1 MHWYSS
7 ERENDALGVHW
18 WKRRKIQ
25 NFNNHVNLIGNVGS
39 AESLVGTH
47 ETDNGGVKRFVSQLT
62 HGDILEVC
70 LLRGSCRLWLTSKTK
85 IL

>member
-1 MHWYSS
+1 
-7 ERENDALGVHW
+7 
-18 WKRRKIQ
+18 
-25 NFNNHVNLIGNVGS
+25 
-39 AESLVGTH
+39 LVGTH